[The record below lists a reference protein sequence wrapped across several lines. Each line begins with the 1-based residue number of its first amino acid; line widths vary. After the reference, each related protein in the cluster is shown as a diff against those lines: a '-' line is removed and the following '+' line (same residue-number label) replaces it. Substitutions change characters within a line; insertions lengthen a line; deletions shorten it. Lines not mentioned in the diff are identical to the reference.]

1 MSSDPLIP
9 TPGGSAERRPAVW
22 PWLLLPLAT
31 LALFFA
37 LRAVKK
43 DPPLFSVPAS
53 DAAAEP
59 APGGE
64 SGSH

>member
-1 MSSDPLIP
+1 MSPDPLTS

-22 PWLLLPLAT
+22 PWLLLPLVT

-43 DPPLFSVPAS
+43 PVPPAS
-53 DAAAEP
+53 PADVAAEP

-64 SGSH
+64 SGSP